1 MKFFKYIPFIILFCA
16 SFGQAHAAG
25 PIETSPYAVQGV
37 EIDETDVSANAAKDK
52 ALIDVQL
59 KALADLGQ
67 TMGGSDVAAALAK
80 LDANKVLPLLKSL
93 SIEQEIITPGR
104 YQGKFT
110 VRFLPERIKPLLQSL
125 GVKLPDAQGPP
136 MLVIPVWTVDGKT
149 VVWDDNPWRTAWLN
163 LHATQA
169 QIPLI
174 IPLGDQEDAS
184 TLSPQ
189 EAAEN
194 NSIKLEAIRRR
205 YDVKTLLVAFAEPA
219 EGGGIHARM
228 IGTSPIGKMTFDKIY
243 TADTGTIDDST
254 ALAAQRIH
262 QVMIEKFKS
271 DIAKVVAAKVAAAG
285 PQSISVAIPFSGP
298 SQWNGLRAR
307 ILSTPG
313 ILGVD
318 VTSLDGQ
325 GASAQLKYS
334 GAVSDVANS
343 LQATGLR
350 LERSG
355 GSWVISAF

>member
-1 MKFFKYIPFIILFCA
+1 MKFFTTPLLVIILVA
-16 SFGQAHAAG
+16 GITHARAAG
-25 PIETSPYAVQGV
+25 PIETSPFAVQGID
-37 EIDETDVSANAAKDK
+37 IDETDVSAKAAKDK

-59 KALADLGQ
+59 KALVDLGQ
-67 TMGGSDVAAALAK
+67 TMGGSDVAASLAK
-80 LDANKVLPLLKSL
+80 LDAKKVLPLLKSL

-110 VRFLPERIKPLLQSL
+110 VRFLPEKIKPLLQGL

-149 VVWDDNPWRTAWLN
+149 VVWDDNPWRAAWLN

-189 EAAEN
+189 EAAEDN
-194 NSIKLEAIRRR
+194 AIKLEAIRRR

-219 EGGGIHARM
+219 EGGGIHAKM
-228 IGTSPIGKMTFDKIY
+228 IGSSPIGKMTFDKIY
-243 TADTGTIDDST
+243 TADSGDVNDST

-262 QVMIEKFKS
+262 QVMLEKFKS
-271 DIAKVVAAKVAAAG
+271 DIAKAVASKAAAAG
-285 PQSISVAIPFSGP
+285 PLSITVAIPFSGP

-313 ILGVD
+313 VLGVD

-325 GASAQLKYS
+325 GAAAQLKYT
-334 GAVSDVANS
+334 GAVGDVANS

-355 GSWVISAF
+355 SSWVISPF